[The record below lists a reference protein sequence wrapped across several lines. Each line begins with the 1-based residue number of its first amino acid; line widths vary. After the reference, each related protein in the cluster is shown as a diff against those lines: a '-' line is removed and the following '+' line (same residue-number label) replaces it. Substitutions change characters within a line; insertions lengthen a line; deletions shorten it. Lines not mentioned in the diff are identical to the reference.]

1 MSSTESVEWEV
12 ATQII
17 IWEIVMGM
25 RNSTQPYACTD
36 SGLINQFDNASKGVR
51 YNDGS
56 NYYLKGI
63 RAKYNTLS
71 SEMALHGVIPSFT
84 GATRSIAP
92 THAMQRQ
99 ANGSYTLTLTDT
111 NGVLGS
117 YQFSSQSPVT
127 LSQSGNTLTATAGS
141 GASWDTL
148 TFSASRTMIN
158 PENPACL
165 FRIFY
170 LDDNNQALASPPD
183 KASIPSDPVP
193 AYFKID
199 GEAAPGSA
207 TMSKA
212 AESGPVDGYC
222 FKMWQANGN
231 KTYYGKSDSK
241 GNVYVTDSHYAAS
254 GTKSYTF
261 SGLQDGEFTFREV
274 ISASDHSN
282 SHPVSWRFV
291 VTDHAGKVT
300 VDRTLKESEIS
311 ADGGDFV
318 TPRITLTGLTG
329 GGKLTMTVTNTLAI
343 VRAMAMEPEVMLFD
357 EPTSALDPEMVKE
370 VLHVMEDLA
379 KGGMTI
385 VLVTHEMAF
394 ARRLS
399 DRVVFL
405 DGGTVQE
412 EGTPEEVF
420 AAPKNQRTAAF
431 FSKVL

>member
-1 MSSTESVEWEV
+1 M
-12 ATQII
+12 
-17 IWEIVMGM
+17 
-25 RNSTQPYACTD
+25 
-36 SGLINQFDNASKGVR
+36 R

-92 THAMQRQ
+92 YSCHAASSQRR
-99 ANGSYTLTLTDT
+99 YTLTLTDT

-127 LSQSGNTLTATAGS
+127 LSQSSNTLTATAGS

-207 TMSKA
+207 TMSK
-212 AESGPVDGYC
+212 SRRV
-222 FKMWQANGN
+222 
-231 KTYYGKSDSK
+231 
-241 GNVYVTDSHYAAS
+241 
-254 GTKSYTF
+254 
-261 SGLQDGEFTFREV
+261 
-274 ISASDHSN
+274 
-282 SHPVSWRFV
+282 
-291 VTDHAGKVT
+291 
-300 VDRTLKESEIS
+300 RTC
-311 ADGGDFV
+311 
-318 TPRITLTGLTG
+318 
-329 GGKLTMTVTNTLAI
+329 
-343 VRAMAMEPEVMLFD
+343 
-357 EPTSALDPEMVKE
+357 
-370 VLHVMEDLA
+370 
-379 KGGMTI
+379 
-385 VLVTHEMAF
+385 
-394 ARRLS
+394 RRL
-399 DRVVFL
+399 L
-405 DGGTVQE
+405 
-412 EGTPEEVF
+412 
-420 AAPKNQRTAAF
+420 
-431 FSKVL
+431 L

>member
-1 MSSTESVEWEV
+1 ML
-12 ATQII
+12 
-17 IWEIVMGM
+17 
-25 RNSTQPYACTD
+25 PY
-36 SGLINQFDNASKGVR
+36 
-51 YNDGS
+51 
-56 NYYLKGI
+56 
-63 RAKYNTLS
+63 
-71 SEMALHGVIPSFT
+71 
-84 GATRSIAP
+84 
-92 THAMQRQ
+92 HAMQRQ

-254 GTKSYTF
+254 GTKKLITPFPACRMENLLFGRSFPPATTAIVIPYPG
-261 SGLQDGEFTFREV
+261 GLL
-274 ISASDHSN
+274 S
-282 SHPVSWRFV
+282 
-291 VTDHAGKVT
+291 
-300 VDRTLKESEIS
+300 
-311 ADGGDFV
+311 
-318 TPRITLTGLTG
+318 RITPVRSLWTG
-329 GGKLTMTVTNTLAI
+329 
-343 VRAMAMEPEVMLFD
+343 P
-357 EPTSALDPEMVKE
+357 
-370 VLHVMEDLA
+370 
-379 KGGMTI
+379 
-385 VLVTHEMAF
+385 
-394 ARRLS
+394 
-399 DRVVFL
+399 
-405 DGGTVQE
+405 
-412 EGTPEEVF
+412 
-420 AAPKNQRTAAF
+420 
-431 FSKVL
+431 